1 MPAFL
6 PPFTLLPADTFDL
19 SARSWADNERALLAA
34 IPAAEQGIALIH
46 EGGDGIVV
54 PRSYPQGKPS
64 FQTACHALAAE
75 GLQVHVRLSGG
86 GVVPQGA
93 GVLNLH
99 LGYIVNTPNPL
110 LVAEAHYQALCG
122 LLTDLFEHFGIRTS
136 AQTVQGS
143 FCDGRYNL
151 AAAGRKIAGTA
162 QHWQRDQSAANR
174 YRVLSHAVI
183 LAADP
188 AMLTERA
195 NRFEQALGSAT
206 HYRADKTTS
215 LLELA
220 GAGGAA
226 TQAALQTI
234 IKTHHT
240 IN

>member
-1 MPAFL
+1 MPALL
-6 PPFTLLPADTFDL
+6 PPFTLMPADTFDL

-93 GVLNLH
+93 GVVNLH
-99 LGYIVNTPNPL
+99 LSYIVNTPNPL

-122 LLTDLFEHFGIRTS
+122 LLAKLFEHFGIRTNT
-136 AQTVQGS
+136 QTVQGS

-151 AAAGRKIAGTA
+151 AVDGRKIAGTA
-162 QHWQRDQSAANR
+162 QHWQRDKSTPNR
-174 YRVLSHAVI
+174 YRVLSHAVV

-226 TQAALQTI
+226 SLAALQTI

>member
-1 MPAFL
+1 MPALL
-6 PPFTLLPADTFDL
+6 PPFTLLSADTFDL

-93 GVLNLH
+93 GVVNLH
-99 LGYIVNTPNPL
+99 LSYIVNTPNPL

-122 LLTDLFEHFGIRTS
+122 LLAKLFEHFGIRTNT
-136 AQTVQGS
+136 QTVQGS

-206 HYRADKTTS
+206 RYRADKTTS

-226 TQAALQTI
+226 THAALQTI

>member
-6 PPFTLLPADTFDL
+6 PPLTLLAADTFDL
-19 SARSWADNERALLAA
+19 SARNWADNERALLAA
-34 IPAAEQGIALIH
+34 IPSAKQGIALIL

-54 PRSYPQGKPS
+54 P
-64 FQTACHALAAE
+64 
-75 GLQVHVRLSGG
+75 
-86 GVVPQGA
+86 QGA
-93 GVLNLH
+93 GVVNLH
-99 LGYIVNTPNPL
+99 LGYIVDTSNPL

-162 QHWQRDQSAANR
+162 QHWQRDPSAPNR

-188 AMLTERA
+188 ATLTERA
-195 NRFEQALGSAT
+195 NRFEQALGSDT
-206 HYRADKTTS
+206 RYRADKTTS

-220 GAGGAA
+220 GANGAA
-226 TQAALQTI
+226 SLAALQAI
-234 IKTHHT
+234 IKTHCT